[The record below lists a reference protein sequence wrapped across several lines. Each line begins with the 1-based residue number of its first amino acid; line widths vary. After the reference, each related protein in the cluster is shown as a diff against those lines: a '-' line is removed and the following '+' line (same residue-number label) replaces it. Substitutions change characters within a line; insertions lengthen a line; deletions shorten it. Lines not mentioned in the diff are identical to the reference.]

1 MKKTAPIIF
10 GIIIV
15 IIVIVLAISSKK
27 DTAEDTLGTDTN
39 VEVTDSTNTDGE
51 IGGPLTGFTAKL
63 QGQWILE
70 GTTQNFIH
78 IRDSEIAYAMTGID
92 TYFPMRIEAPYIYVT
107 TPEKEIKYTFD
118 FGDADDISDTTL
130 MLMGEGEDEILKL
143 VRPQF

>member
-51 IGGPLTGFTAKL
+51 TGGPLTGVIAKL
-63 QGQWILE
+63 QGQWALE
-70 GTTQNFIH
+70 GTKDAFIH
-78 IRDSEIAYAMTGID
+78 IRDNEIAYAVTGFED
-92 TYFPMRIEAPYIYVT
+92 YFPIRIESAYMYVT